1 MAVGQ
6 KVSVFRGEG
15 DIVDPDTGEVL
26 ASERTRIAELEI
38 SEVNKNVSK
47 TRLIG
52 DLEIKLEVGDEVE
65 PQGGQ
70 TDCRSL
76 SAFK

>member
-15 DIVDPDTGEVL
+15 DIVDSDTGEVL

-65 PQGGQ
+65 PQGG
-70 TDCRSL
+70 
-76 SAFK
+76 AN

>member
-65 PQGGQ
+65 PQGG
-70 TDCRSL
+70 
-76 SAFK
+76 AN